1 MPPPDFAVGGSGSR
15 CEKSSARQRVSA
27 RSRRRQHHRIDAP
40 VGFQNHLLMER
51 IVQARLRN
59 SGPPKQH
66 SAAPRPDP
74 HAVNF
79 YETPGA
85 RQLFSI
91 SEAARLFD
99 GSDITYGRDNKQ
111 AIAEIF
117 RKAVR
122 FGNRRNLACAPAQA
136 AIDRL
141 REQFPNAEDLIDCL
155 DRAASLSRLSPSGH
169 FLIDPILIY
178 GEPGVGKTAVLQAVA
193 EAMGVPFQRFDM
205 GSLSMGNQLLGLSFG
220 WSTGHPGDIFN
231 MLIESPWMN
240 PVALFD
246 ELDKACGNGNALVV
260 PGLLAL
266 FERETSRTFRDEA
279 VKLPIDASQVCWF
292 ATANDLRQM
301 SGPLRS
307 RFVEVRIDRPEGE
320 AAITVAM
327 SIYASIRR
335 KAGWGHKFPEEL
347 DRSIACRLAGCVPR
361 EMSRRLGLAFG
372 EAARQGRCYLL
383 PDDLP
388 QPVPQRRRVGFI

>member
-1 MPPPDFAVGGSGSR
+1 
-15 CEKSSARQRVSA
+15 
-27 RSRRRQHHRIDAP
+27 
-40 VGFQNHLLMER
+40 
-51 IVQARLRN
+51 
-59 SGPPKQH
+59 
-66 SAAPRPDP
+66 
-74 HAVNF
+74 
-79 YETPGA
+79 
-85 RQLFSI
+85 
-91 SEAARLFD
+91 
-99 GSDITYGRDNKQ
+99 
-111 AIAEIF
+111 
-117 RKAVR
+117 
-122 FGNRRNLACAPAQA
+122 
-136 AIDRL
+136 
-141 REQFPNAEDLIDCL
+141 
-155 DRAASLSRLSPSGH
+155 
-169 FLIDPILIY
+169 
-178 GEPGVGKTAVLQAVA
+178 
-193 EAMGVPFQRFDM
+193 
-205 GSLSMGNQLLGLSFG
+205 
-220 WSTGHPGDIFN
+220 

-240 PVALFD
+240 PVAMFD
-246 ELDKACGNGNALVV
+246 ELDKACGNQNALVV
-260 PGLLAL
+260 PGLLTL
-266 FERETSRTFRDEA
+266 LERETSRSFRDEA